1 MTDLRAAAIKFEGV
15 KLGMSQSKD
24 GHVFR
29 LSVHPNDTPE
39 DLMRHPVGARY
50 MVALVRLDD
59 HDQPMTPAKQ
69 EAPAERATS
78 RNKNPEP
85 WHTLKLSKRAAIMC
99 GEPMFWGW
107 AERQYRDASGGCL
120 LSIQNAEHAADWLRW
135 KTSVSSR
142 KEYDT
147 DEAAGRRYLEIER
160 SYRAHRMEVERYGEA
175 S

>member
-99 GEPMFWGW
+99 GEPMFWEW
-107 AERQYRDASGGCL
+107 A
-120 LSIQNAEHAADWLRW
+120 NARMGVPSRFHIVNADEAAIWLRHR
-135 KTSVSSR
+135 TAVDSR

-160 SYRAHRMEVERYGEA
+160 SYRAHRMEVERYGEV
-175 S
+175 SS